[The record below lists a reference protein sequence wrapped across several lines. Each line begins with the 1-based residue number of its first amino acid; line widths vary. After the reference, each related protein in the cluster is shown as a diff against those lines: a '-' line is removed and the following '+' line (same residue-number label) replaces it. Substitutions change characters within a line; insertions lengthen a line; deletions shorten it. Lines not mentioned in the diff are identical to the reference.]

1 MKKPNTSKARLD
13 LPASQG
19 IGYWVGEHF
28 TVVLTDKT
36 IIFCTYLYR
45 SVLKLFQKYYLG
57 GMHDC

>member
-36 IIFCTYLYR
+36 IIFLYL
-45 SVLKLFQKYYLG
+45 SLSFSIEAIPEILLG
-57 GMHDC
+57 RDA